1 MKQEQIVV
9 KYVYNIVI
17 QVDGYITKP
26 YGKRGKQWLERL
38 SKIVPKDI
46 EKEKELKQ
54 TKI

>member
-26 YGKRGKQWLERL
+26 YGKRRKQWLERL
-38 SKIVPKDI
+38 SKIVTEDI